1 MRTLSL
7 NIPLVHVQVGL
18 ARHLDEA
25 EALVPR
31 DHSAAQAGG
40 LPPLLVCLSR
50 LVSCRPARLGRG
62 PSRLVCGAA
71 HQHRAV
77 IIARLVALP
86 LRRQVVLVVVVVHGL
101 TDAAMSRVCGA
112 RVAGATSGAYFF
124 YSVLYLEPPRDRKQE
139 PRKYRMFN
147 LVGAAMGPSVPRRY
161 RCRGSPN
168 CGGTLQP
175 PARLAGG
182 FAGGKWHHSI
192 VGVQSYL
199 RRRRRRGGSS
209 RTSSSYQISST

>member
-86 LRRQVVLVVVVVHGL
+86 LRRQVVLVVVVVHAL

-112 RVAGATSGAYFF
+112 RVAGATSGLTFCTVYCTSSHHATE
-124 YSVLYLEPPRDRKQE
+124 SMSLGSTECLTLLAPH
-139 PRKYRMFN
+139 
-147 LVGAAMGPSVPRRY
+147 GPFS
-161 RCRGSPN
+161 SA
-168 CGGTLQP
+168 TLQVQRESQLRWDSAA
-175 PARLAGG
+175 ARKACRWLCRWQVAP
-182 FAGGKWHHSI
+182 FNRRCPI
-192 VGVQSYL
+192 VLEEEEEEGRQQP
-199 RRRRRRGGSS
+199 
-209 RTSSSYQISST
+209 YQQQLPNL